1 MTRDKKLEK
10 KNSREFRRERNQSQQ
25 PSSKQAQQ
33 QQQQQQSL
41 MSLFLC
47 FFFLFSYSCVYGR
60 TKILYIAKEEEE
72 EEDGYNNQCKKK
84 MHNIVSFGSDDLKA
98 SSRIFLKIC
107 NKNRINSQSFF
118 FVIKLV
124 KMAAEEFW

>member
-1 MTRDKKLEK
+1 MTRDKKSEK

-33 QQQQQQSL
+33 QSL
-41 MSLFLC
+41 FSLFLC
-47 FFFLFSYSCVYGR
+47 FFFLFSYSCVSGK

-72 EEDGYNNQCKKK
+72 EGEDGYNNQCKKK

-98 SSRIFLKIC
+98 SSGIFLKIC
-107 NKNRINSQSFF
+107 NKI
-118 FVIKLV
+118 
-124 KMAAEEFW
+124 E